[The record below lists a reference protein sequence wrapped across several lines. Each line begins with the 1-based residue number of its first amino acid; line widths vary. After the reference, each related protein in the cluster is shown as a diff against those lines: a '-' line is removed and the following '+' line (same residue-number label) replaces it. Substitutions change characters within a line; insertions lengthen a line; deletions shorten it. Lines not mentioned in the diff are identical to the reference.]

1 LIKWQRTNELGS
13 GRSSTLAYPFKKR
26 TQFETVLKF
35 SARDQIIRLKITPQA
50 RNKWDNLPT
59 TLEVRLVTRVIK
71 GKAFQFSLQ
80 C

>member
-1 LIKWQRTNELGS
+1 MNLAAGEARHWLIPL
-13 GRSSTLAYPFKKR
+13 KKG

-35 SARDQIIRLKITPQA
+35 SARDPIIRLKITPQA

-71 GKAFQFSLQ
+71 EKAFPFSLQ
-80 C
+80 